1 LGCGTPHGL
10 CVVSVTRSTPI
21 PPGLGRSAR
30 PASAATPVPFRSKQ
44 PRLRNAAYAGGVSVR
59 PERSERPR
67 IFLSYA
73 HEDEPRARSL
83 AEMLEEQGAV
93 TWSASSLP
101 VGSPVAREIGDAMHE
116 SDAVL
121 VLSSP
126 ATRRSTAVGSEVAAA
141 VAERLADDRKLVVPV
156 LLGDD
161 DDIAPLLRDTQALD
175 LRPPQ
180 DQTSAVRNFV
190 SQLRLGETPART
202 VEDAQIALE
211 DAYRQLMQAE
221 LAHRVALE
229 ARRQEYEVRLQ
240 RRGQVVAAVLTL
252 LAAITGLVLAAK
264 GATSASVA
272 IYVALFSAL
281 ATTAVMV
288 SRGRTGR
295 GEP

>member
-1 LGCGTPHGL
+1 
-10 CVVSVTRSTPI
+10 
-21 PPGLGRSAR
+21 
-30 PASAATPVPFRSKQ
+30 
-44 PRLRNAAYAGGVSVR
+44 
-59 PERSERPR
+59 
-67 IFLSYA
+67 
-73 HEDEPRARSL
+73 
-83 AEMLEEQGAV
+83 
-93 TWSASSLP
+93 
-101 VGSPVAREIGDAMHE
+101 
-116 SDAVL
+116 
-121 VLSSP
+121 LSSP